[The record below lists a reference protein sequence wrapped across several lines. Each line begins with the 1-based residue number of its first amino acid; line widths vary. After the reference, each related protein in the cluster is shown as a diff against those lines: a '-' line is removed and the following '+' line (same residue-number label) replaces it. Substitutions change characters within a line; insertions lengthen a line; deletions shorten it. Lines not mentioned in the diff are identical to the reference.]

1 MVFSPSL
8 VFAPCPDPRSMQ
20 WQEDGEL
27 DPDDRAAFVSR
38 LQAVESSSHGEELQ
52 RLGRAQE
59 SSD

>member
-1 MVFSPSL
+1 
-8 VFAPCPDPRSMQ
+8 MQ

-27 DPDDRAAFVSR
+27 DPADRAALVSR

-52 RLGRAQE
+52 RLGSAQE

>member
-1 MVFSPSL
+1 
-8 VFAPCPDPRSMQ
+8 MQ

-38 LQAVESSSHGEELQ
+38 LQAVESSSHGKELQ